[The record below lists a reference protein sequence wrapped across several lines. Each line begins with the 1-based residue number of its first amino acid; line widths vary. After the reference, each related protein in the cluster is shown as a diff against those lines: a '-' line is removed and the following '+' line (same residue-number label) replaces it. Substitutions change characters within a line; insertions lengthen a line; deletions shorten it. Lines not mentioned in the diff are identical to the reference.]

1 MLEGIYR
8 ISGYDFRN
16 YIFSSIRRRIWYR
29 VQAERLTTISGLQ
42 EKIFHDPA
50 CMNRLLT
57 DFSIQVTEMFRDPKF
72 FISFRKN
79 VVPWLRELPF
89 IRIWHAGCSSGEEV
103 YSMAI
108 LLLEEGLYD
117 KTRLYATDLNENAL
131 EKAKEGIV
139 PLEKMKTY
147 TNNYLRAGGTQSF
160 SKYYK
165 VIGDTVLFD
174 KPLQKNMV
182 FNQHNLVTESSFNEF
197 NVIFCRNVLIY
208 FNRDLQNKV
217 HRLFFDSLESSGFL
231 VIGEKESIDFT
242 VYKDKYEELDSE
254 EKIYRKLN
262 RGASNER

>member
-1 MLEGIYR
+1 
-8 ISGYDFRN
+8 
-16 YIFSSIRRRIWYR
+16 
-29 VQAERLTTISGLQ
+29 
-42 EKIFHDPA
+42 
-50 CMNRLLT
+50 MNRLLT